1 MKEARAAAPDPVM
14 EIPGTYGLP
23 FVGAIFDRFEFEY
36 FRGIDQ
42 FFKPRVDKYKSTI
55 FRVNM
60 PPGPPFFSSNR
71 VIILLD
77 SKSFAVLHD
86 LSKVDKNYVAGTYM
100 PILKFTEGYRAT
112 IFMDPSLE
120 KHHTL
125 KRWCL
130 ELLKRNREL
139 YFPEFTK
146 AFDELSVVVENEM
159 ALSGKACFSAPM
171 DQLMC
176 NFLCRSIAGAD
187 PVASGPASLS
197 TPAHKFY
204 RRN

>member
-1 MKEARAAAPDPVM
+1 M
-14 EIPGTYGLP
+14 
-23 FVGAIFDRFEFEY
+23 
-36 FRGIDQ
+36 
-42 FFKPRVDKYKSTI
+42 
-55 FRVNM
+55 
-60 PPGPPFFSSNR
+60 
-71 VIILLD
+71 
-77 SKSFAVLHD
+77 
-86 LSKVDKNYVAGTYM
+86 
-100 PILKFTEGYRAT
+100 
-112 IFMDPSLE
+112 E

-125 KRWCL
+125 KSWCL

-187 PVASGPASLS
+187 PVASGLASLS
-197 TPAHKFY
+197 TPAHEFY
-204 RRN
+204 WQN